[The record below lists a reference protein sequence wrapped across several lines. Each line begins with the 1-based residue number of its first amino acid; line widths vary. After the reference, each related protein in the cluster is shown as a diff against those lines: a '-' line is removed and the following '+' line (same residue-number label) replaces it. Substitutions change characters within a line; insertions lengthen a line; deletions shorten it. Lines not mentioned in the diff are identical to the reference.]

1 MALFLD
7 NLMLLQ
13 ECDSSTDSG
22 IKTMSGSAVHWHYYL
37 FKWVADKCKLPG
49 STLQLEKPAWNTCEG
64 AFAMFANLYS

>member
-13 ECDSSTDSG
+13 QCDSSTAEG
-22 IKTMSGSAVHWHYYL
+22 LGAANHWHYYL

-64 AFAMFANLYS
+64 AFAMLANLYS

>member
-13 ECDSSTDSG
+13 QCNSSTHSD
-22 IKTMSGSAVHWHYYL
+22 IKAAMYSAYHWHYYL

-64 AFAMFANLYS
+64 AFAMFANLYT

>member
-13 ECDSSTDSG
+13 ECSSSTNST
-22 IKTMSGSAVHWHYYL
+22 IKGAAGAAVHWHYYL
-37 FKWVADKCKLPG
+37 FKWVADKCQLPG